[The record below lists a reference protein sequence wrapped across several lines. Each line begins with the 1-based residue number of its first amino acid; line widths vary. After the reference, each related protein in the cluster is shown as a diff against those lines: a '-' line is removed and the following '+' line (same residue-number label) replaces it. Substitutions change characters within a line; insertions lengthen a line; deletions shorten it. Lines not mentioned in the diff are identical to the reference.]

1 MDTEMKYEFEL
12 NDKIADEIIRQ
23 TLTRVQEYAID
34 EMSGRS
40 THEEDRAYYRSLSE
54 ALDIVLDY
62 FREGE

>member
-1 MDTEMKYEFEL
+1 MKFEFEL

-23 TLTRVQEYAID
+23 TLTRWQEVAID
-34 EMSGRS
+34 EMGGRS

-62 FREGE
+62 LGEGE